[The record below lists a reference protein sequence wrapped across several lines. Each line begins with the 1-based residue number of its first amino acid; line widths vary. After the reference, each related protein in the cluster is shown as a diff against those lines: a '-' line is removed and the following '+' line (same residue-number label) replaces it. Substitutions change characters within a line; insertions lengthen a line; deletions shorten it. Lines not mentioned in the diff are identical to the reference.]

1 MMESRLFKI
10 GDKVE
15 RIEGGDFRV
24 NGKAILK
31 LGEIGTVTDVIG
43 YSLGIN
49 GSNAEGCPDF
59 FKKVDEFPFKV
70 EDAVHPKPGVIGQPS
85 RCGARIQKEWV
96 GTIKV
101 ISLDT
106 GNVQLSSGWWMHVS
120 EIELDNDSK
129 QEAGGAT
136 MSFKIGDNVR
146 VLSGCIAGN
155 VGDTGVVV
163 EVSSSS
169 FRVRWNVNNKIL
181 WENRA
186 SIELIN
192 GGVTMELKDIK
203 KESLAEA
210 SKKFAEERNNEE
222 IEFAKKELRAA
233 TDKVNEIDRQIKALE
248 ESKKPFLEKL
258 ATFR

>member
-1 MMESRLFKI
+1 LSEEPSSEVDMMESRLFKI

-15 RIEGGDFRV
+15 RIEGGDFCVFCV

-31 LGEIGTVTDVIG
+31 LGEIGTVTDIVG

-59 FKKVDEFPFKV
+59 FKKVDEFPFKIG
-70 EDAVHPKPGVIGQPS
+70 DAVHPKPGMIGQPS
-85 RCGARIQKEWV
+85 QCGERIQKEWA
-96 GTIKV
+96 GTVKTYH
-101 ISLDT
+101 LDT
-106 GNVQLSSGWWMHVS
+106 GNVQLSSEWWMHVS
-120 EIELDNDSK
+120 EIEMDNDSK
-129 QEAGGAT
+129 QEAG
-136 MSFKIGDNVR
+136 
-146 VLSGCIAGN
+146 
-155 VGDTGVVV
+155 
-163 EVSSSS
+163 
-169 FRVRWNVNNKIL
+169 
-181 WENRA
+181 A

-192 GGVTMELKDIK
+192 GGATMELKDIK

-258 ATFR
+258 ATFK

>member
-1 MMESRLFKI
+1 MESRLFKI

-15 RIEGGDFRV
+15 RIEGGDFCV

-31 LGEIGTVTDVIG
+31 LGEIGTVTDIG
-43 YSLGIN
+43 YSHSLGIN

-59 FKKVDEFPFKV
+59 FKKVDEFPFKIG
-70 EDAVHPKPGVIGQPS
+70 DAVHPKSGMIGQPS
-85 RCGARIQKEWV
+85 QCGERIQKEWV
-96 GTIKV
+96 GTVKTYH
-101 ISLDT
+101 LDT

-120 EIELDNDSK
+120 EIEMDNDSK

-146 VLSGCIAGN
+146 ALSGCYAGN
-155 VGDTGVVV
+155 VGDTGVVE

-169 FRVRWNVNNKIL
+169 FRVRWKNINKTW

-192 GGVTMELKDIK
+192 GGATMELKDIK

-258 ATFR
+258 ATFK